1 MSLLVTF
8 RRWGVVPTLIYFSF
22 KLDYYMPCGL
32 TLSPLAKILILS
44 DILYLILV
52 YVHYILYLI
61 LVYVHYILYLI
72 LVYVHYILY
81 LILVYVHY
89 ILYLILVYVHYILY
103 LILVYVHY
111 ILYLM
116 CMYIMSPLSPF
127 PQINSG
133 KTVRIPLEPEALH
146 WSPLVVNSYCN
157 DNTTGEP
164 NNILIIY

>member
-8 RRWGVVPTLIYFSF
+8 RHWGVVPTLIYFSF

-44 DILYLILV
+44 D
-52 YVHYILYLI
+52 
-61 LVYVHYILYLI
+61 
-72 LVYVHYILY
+72 ILY